1 MDRDLQRLA
10 IVSLIFVAS
19 MLAAICISFS
29 QCGENIIRVTSDTVY
44 KHNDVAICKMVEM
57 SPDKFAYYYQ
67 VEKNLKAIEDS
78 IPSLAK
84 NIEAERAKS
93 DSIQANLEMS
103 VDIANKQKE
112 LLRVGLDDC
121 VQTATQLEINNMYLQ
136 KALVRQRKITWIK
149 GGAGLVLGILIK
161 GLL

>member
-1 MDRDLQRLA
+1 
-10 IVSLIFVAS
+10 
-19 MLAAICISFS
+19 
-29 QCGENIIRVTSDTVY
+29 
-44 KHNDVAICKMVEM
+44 MVKM

-78 IPSLAK
+78 IPNLAK

-103 VDIANKQKE
+103 VDIANRQKE
-112 LLRVGLDDC
+112 LLLVGLDDC

>member
-1 MDRDLQRLA
+1 M
-10 IVSLIFVAS
+10 
-19 MLAAICISFS
+19 AALG
-29 QCGENIIRVTSDTVY
+29 QTCGENVIRITADTSY
-44 KHNDVAICKMVEM
+44 KHNEVTICKMVEM

-78 IPSLAK
+78 IPNLAK
-84 NIEAERAKS
+84 NIERERAKS
-93 DSIQANLEMS
+93 DSIQANLELS
-103 VDIANKQKE
+103 VEIAKKQKE
-112 LLRVGLDDC
+112 LLLVGLDEC
-121 VQTATQLEINNMYLQ
+121 VQTATQLEIANMHLN